1 MFVNHTATR
10 LYVTSGIDIPII
22 LSEPKRQVMLGGGH
36 INADMQQFLEK
47 DKKAGNMG
55 WNICWPHKLD
65 SDMYIY
71 DVCITRTC
79 VYVYMCKIQY
89 IICTCVKFNTLYVH
103 V

>member
-55 WNICWPHKLD
+55 
-65 SDMYIY
+65 
-71 DVCITRTC
+71 
-79 VYVYMCKIQY
+79 
-89 IICTCVKFNTLYVH
+89 
-103 V
+103 